1 MSSLQRANFGA
12 MSAPAISSAPQM
24 LADKIPLEGVGAVD
38 VERQRAVVDA
48 LARVL
53 PAHCILWREEATRPY
68 ECDGLTLYRQ
78 LPMVVA
84 LPEDEQQVVAIL
96 RICHDLEVPVVP
108 RGAGTGLSGGA
119 LPHGRGVLLSLAKL
133 NRILRVDPL
142 ARSAVVQPGVRNLA
156 ISEAA
161 APFGLYYAPDPSSQ
175 IACTIGGNIAENAGG
190 VHCLK
195 YGLTLQNV
203 LRVRGVSAAGEIV
216 EVGSEAPDA
225 PGYDL
230 LSLVVG
236 SEGMLLVVTEA
247 TVKLVPKPLRQQVIM
262 ASFDNVEKGG
272 EAVAAVIAAGIIP
285 AGMEMMDKPAV
296 AAVEPFVKAGYDLSA
311 AAILLVES
319 DGTPEEVDEEIE
331 RIKQVLAASGATQLA
346 VSNSEPERLRFWAGR
361 KAAFPAVGRIS
372 PDYYCMDGTI
382 PRKRLGEVLKA
393 ITALEQKYRLR
404 CANVFH
410 AGDGNLH
417 PLIMFD
423 ANDPDSVIR
432 AEQFGFEIL
441 ELSIAVGGTV
451 TGEHG
456 VGVEKIH
463 QVCQQFD
470 TATLAA
476 FFSIRRAFDPTEQL
490 NPGKAIPTL
499 NRCAEFGRMHVQH
512 GALKFPE
519 LPRF

>member
-1 MSSLQRANFGA
+1 
-12 MSAPAISSAPQM
+12 M
-24 LADKIPLEGVGAVD
+24 LGERIPLEGTGAVD
-38 VERQRAVVDA
+38 VERQRAVVAA
-48 LARVL
+48 LRTFL
-53 PAHCILWREEATRPY
+53 PDHCILWREEDTRPY

-78 LPMVVA
+78 VPMVVA
-84 LPEDEQQVVAIL
+84 LPETEEQVA
-96 RICHDLEVPVVP
+96 RVAHTCFDLDVPIVP

-119 LPHGRGVLLSLAKL
+119 LPHGQGVLLSLAKF
-133 NRILRVDPL
+133 NRIINIDPL
-142 ARSAVVQPGVRNLA
+142 ARTAVVQPGVRNSA
-156 ISEAA
+156 ISEAVA
-161 APFGLYYAPDPSSQ
+161 HLGLYSAPDPSSQ
-175 IACTIGGNIAENAGG
+175 IACTIGGNIAENSGG

-203 LRVRGVSAAGEIV
+203 LRVRGVAIDGAIV

-230 LSLVVG
+230 LPLVVG
-236 SEGMLLVVTEA
+236 SEGMLLVITEA
-247 TVKLVPKPLRQQVIM
+247 TVKLVPKPLKQQVIM
-262 ASFDNVEKGG
+262 ASFDDIEKGG
-272 EAVAAVIAAGIIP
+272 DAVAAVIAAGIIP
-285 AGMEMMDKPAV
+285 AGMEMMDKPAT
-296 AAVEPFVKAGYDLSA
+296 AAVEPFVKAGYDLNA
-311 AAILLVES
+311 EAILLVES
-319 DGTPEEVDEEIE
+319 DGTPEEVAEEIE
-331 RIKQVLAASGATQLA
+331 RIEAVLRAKGATQLA
-346 VSNSEPERLRFWAGR
+346 VSRSEPERLRYWAGR

-393 ITALEQKYRLR
+393 IAAMEKKYDLR

-423 ANDPDSVIR
+423 ANDPDSVVR
-432 AEQFGFEIL
+432 AEEFGFEIL

-456 VGVEKIH
+456 VGVEKVH
-463 QVCQQFD
+463 QMCLQFD
-470 TATLAA
+470 VTTLES
-476 FFSIRRAFDPTEQL
+476 FFAVKRAFDPPGLL

-499 NRCAEFGRMHVQH
+499 NRCAEYGKMHVH
-512 GALKFPE
+512 AGALKFPG